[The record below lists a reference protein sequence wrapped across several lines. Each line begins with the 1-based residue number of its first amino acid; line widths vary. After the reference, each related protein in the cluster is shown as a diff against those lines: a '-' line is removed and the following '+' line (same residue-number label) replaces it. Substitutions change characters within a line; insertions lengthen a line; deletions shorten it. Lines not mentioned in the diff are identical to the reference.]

1 MNVFEVQDKKVAGGA
16 DPYETYS
23 QMADRWSQEFRFSDI
38 FDLGANMTNRVADRA
53 AQKASDAF
61 NMQEAQK
68 QRDFEAFMDN
78 TKYQRAVKDLQAAG
92 FSPLALLQNAPS
104 SAPSGSA
111 ASYSAG
117 SKVRAKEKSSL
128 GDLAALAIRV
138 LGLLALKH

>member
-1 MNVFEVQDKKVAGGA
+1 MNVFEVQDNKVAGGA

-38 FDLGANMTNRVADRA
+38 FDLGSNMTNRVADRA
-53 AQKASDAF
+53 AQKASEAF

-111 ASYSAG
+111 ASYSSG

>member
-1 MNVFEVQDKKVAGGA
+1 MALFDVQNNKVAGGA

-23 QMADRWSQEFRFSDI
+23 QMADRWSEEFRFSDI
-38 FDLGANMTNRVADRA
+38 FDLGSNMENRIADRA

-78 TKYQRAVKDLQAAG
+78 TKYQRAVKDLQAVG

-111 ASYSAG
+111 ASYSSG